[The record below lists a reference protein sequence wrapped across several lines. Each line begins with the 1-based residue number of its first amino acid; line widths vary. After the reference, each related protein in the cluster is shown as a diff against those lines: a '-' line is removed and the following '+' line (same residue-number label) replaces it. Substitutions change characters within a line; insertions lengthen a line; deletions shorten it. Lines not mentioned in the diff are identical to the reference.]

1 MVQSNVLIVNV
12 LILCLYNTCV
22 LYLGLSRQKGSMETL
37 EIVRKRKRA
46 GMTLISLLMSHI
58 MQGQQCFRG
67 DEDAY
72 LRVSH
77 PRTMSKCADCNLAN
91 SQGKKL
97 TVASGKFPT

>member
-1 MVQSNVLIVNV
+1 
-12 LILCLYNTCV
+12 
-22 LYLGLSRQKGSMETL
+22 METL
-37 EIVRKRKRA
+37 EIVRKSKRT
-46 GMTLISLLMSHI
+46 GKTLISLLMSHI

-97 TVASGKFPT
+97 TVASGKFPTLRSPLLLIEKVGGKTLLPGNSVVKLISGK